1 MDKIEEPMNYLYF
14 LIENQPMLNSVLGP
28 LIHKENPETDD
39 EKNPILTL
47 HFFLPAK
54 GMEHRAK
61 RWVSQGF
68 SPDSSALKG

>member
-1 MDKIEEPMNYLYF
+1 VNHFHF

-28 LIHKENPETDD
+28 LIHKENPKTNDK
-39 EKNPILTL
+39 KNPIFSF

-54 GMEHRAK
+54 EIEYRAK
-61 RWVSQGF
+61 RSVSQGF

>member
-47 HFFLPAK
+47 HRLNAQLK
-54 GMEHRAK
+54 
-61 RWVSQGF
+61 VQ
-68 SPDSSALKG
+68 SSRLKGF